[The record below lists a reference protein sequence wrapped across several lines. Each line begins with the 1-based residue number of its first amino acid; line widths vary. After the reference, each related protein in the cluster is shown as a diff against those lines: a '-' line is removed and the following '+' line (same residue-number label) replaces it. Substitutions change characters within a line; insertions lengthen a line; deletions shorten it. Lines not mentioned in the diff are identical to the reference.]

1 LRCFVIEQEAITIPA
16 AKAIPRA
23 EATPAAMTGIVTRPD
38 QPFLIPGAVGG
49 ALHQS
54 RNRFVEMRN
63 GGQENRSCWALA
75 SLRQIDVL
83 GQISVN
89 WSTTDDVRGDVA
101 RTITQGSEQ
110 ELLERPQGLLH
121 EMESNSAARSWSSAL
136 TTTDPSNK
144 AVPS

>member
-1 LRCFVIEQEAITIPA
+1 
-16 AKAIPRA
+16 
-23 EATPAAMTGIVTRPD
+23 M
-38 QPFLIPGAVGG
+38 
-49 ALHQS
+49 
-54 RNRFVEMRN
+54 
-63 GGQENRSCWALA
+63 LA

-110 ELLERPQGLLH
+110 ELLERLQGLLH